1 MGQDA
6 DLDNKGVIFPG
17 YLSFAVFKTMV
28 SGKIDIHTYFHEQ
41 SAVGGS
47 DLFYGSLFLKNIE
60 TLIDRKQAGRNIL
73 RVKFIANFQDV
84 NAIS

>member
-6 DLDNKGVIFPG
+6 DLDNKGVIFPD
-17 YLSFAVFKTMV
+17 YFSFAVFKTMV

-60 TLIDRKQAGRNIL
+60 TLIDRNKLGEIL
-73 RVKFIANFQDV
+73 
-84 NAIS
+84 

>member
-6 DLDNKGVIFPG
+6 DLDNKGVIFPN

-28 SGKIDIHTYFHEQ
+28 SGEIDILTYFHEQ

-60 TLIDRKQAGRNIL
+60 TLINRNKLGEIL
-73 RVKFIANFQDV
+73 
-84 NAIS
+84 

>member
-6 DLDNKGVIFPG
+6 DLDNKGVIFPD
-17 YLSFAVFKTMV
+17 YFSFAVFKTMV
-28 SGKIDIHTYFHEQ
+28 SGKIDIHTHSHEQ

-60 TLIDRKQAGRNIL
+60 TLINRNKLGEIL
-73 RVKFIANFQDV
+73 
-84 NAIS
+84 

>member
-1 MGQDA
+1 VGQDA
-6 DLDNKGVIFPG
+6 DLDNKGVIFPD

-60 TLIDRKQAGRNIL
+60 TLINRNKLGEIL
-73 RVKFIANFQDV
+73 
-84 NAIS
+84 

>member
-1 MGQDA
+1 VGQDA
-6 DLDNKGVIFPG
+6 DLDNKGVIFPD
-17 YLSFAVFKTMV
+17 YFSFAVFKTMV

-60 TLIDRKQAGRNIL
+60 TLINRNKLGEIL
-73 RVKFIANFQDV
+73 
-84 NAIS
+84 

>member
-1 MGQDA
+1 VGQDA
-6 DLDNKGVIFPG
+6 DLDNKGVIFPD
-17 YLSFAVFKTMV
+17 YFSFAVFKTMV

-60 TLIDRKQAGRNIL
+60 TLIDRNKLGEIL
-73 RVKFIANFQDV
+73 
-84 NAIS
+84 

>member
-6 DLDNKGVIFPG
+6 DLDNKGVVFPD
-17 YLSFAVFKTMV
+17 YFSFTLFKTMV

-60 TLIDRKQAGRNIL
+60 TLINRNKLGEIL
-73 RVKFIANFQDV
+73 
-84 NAIS
+84 

>member
-6 DLDNKGVIFPG
+6 DLDNKGVIFPD
-17 YLSFAVFKTMV
+17 YFSFAVFKTMV

-60 TLIDRKQAGRNIL
+60 TLINRNKLGEIL
-73 RVKFIANFQDV
+73 
-84 NAIS
+84 